1 MTDIE
6 KVRAALE
13 RTVRNLEQLQ
23 ADGVGRTIFEPYI
36 AQLKDAL
43 RELDGM
49 VLVPV
54 EPTEAMLEC
63 IWPASI
69 GLGAN
74 KSTVV
79 AAWYEKMIAPYVKGE

>member
-1 MTDIE
+1 MTPIE

-13 RTVRNLEQLQ
+13 YYAGFERNIDGTED
-23 ADGVGRTIFEPYI
+23 ADSIKQYAPRAKE
-36 AQLKDAL
+36 AL
-43 RELDGM
+43 SELDGM